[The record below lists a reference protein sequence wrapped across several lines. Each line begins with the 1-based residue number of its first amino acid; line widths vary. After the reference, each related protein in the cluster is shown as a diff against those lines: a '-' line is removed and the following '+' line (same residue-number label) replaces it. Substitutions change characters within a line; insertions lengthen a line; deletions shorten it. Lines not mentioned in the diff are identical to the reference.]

1 MGNNKGDRMRS
12 LIRESRIV
20 LDHCPIWRKP
30 TPLAWTLVVIAAVV
44 IAGIIA
50 AFSLRGDL

>member
-1 MGNNKGDRMRS
+1 MRS
-12 LIRESRIV
+12 LFRESHII

-30 TPLAWTLVVIAAVV
+30 TPLAWTLAFVAVVV